1 MEKWG
6 ILIQQVAIKLQSH
19 KIIMSRDKL
28 YYIIM
33 PAINT
38 SVLCTQK
45 FIEGRLHVKCFYYST
60 KKKNCKASL
69 ISMNKAG
76 WKFCTFKSLEIQ
88 FIEMNNNNCK
98 LEDVP

>member
-1 MEKWG
+1 
-6 ILIQQVAIKLQSH
+6 
-19 KIIMSRDKL
+19 MSRDKL

-76 WKFCTFKSLEIQ
+76 
-88 FIEMNNNNCK
+88 
-98 LEDVP
+98 